1 MAARQIAEAK
11 ISHTRAHETFD
22 AISDRFKHATNLAID
37 ALSQDHAQSRRRHA
51 MQSGNFRI
59 LTVEKNS
66 AQ

>member
-11 ISHTRAHETFD
+11 ISHTRSRKMFD
-22 AISDRFKHATNLAID
+22 AIPDRFKRATNLAID
-37 ALSQDHAQSRRRHA
+37 AMSQDHAQSSRCHA

>member
-11 ISHTRAHETFD
+11 ISHARAHETFD
-22 AISDRFKHATNLAID
+22 AISNRFKHATNLAID
-37 ALSQDHAQSRRRHA
+37 ALSQDQAQSRRRHG

-59 LTVEKNS
+59 LTAQKNS

>member
-11 ISHTRAHETFD
+11 ISDARAHETFD

-37 ALSQDHAQSRRRHA
+37 ALSQDHAQSRRRQG

-59 LTVEKNS
+59 STAEKNS

>member
-11 ISHTRAHETFD
+11 ISHARSNKMFD
-22 AISDRFKHATNLAID
+22 AVPDRFKRATNLAID
-37 ALSQDHAQSRRRHA
+37 ALPQDHAQSRRRHG